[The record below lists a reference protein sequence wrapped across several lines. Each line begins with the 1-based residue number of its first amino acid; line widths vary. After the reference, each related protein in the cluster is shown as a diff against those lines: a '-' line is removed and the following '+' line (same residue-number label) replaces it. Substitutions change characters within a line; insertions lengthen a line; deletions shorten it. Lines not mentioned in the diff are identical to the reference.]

1 MFIISFTIGL
11 IIVISSIFLIRKE
24 VNRAVRSQ
32 SLLLEQSRI
41 YKDADLFDLLE
52 SLQQSVDEMNRA
64 FYDIAGDL
72 EGKYSVHEKEIQMIN
87 DKLDLMKNGFEPKV
101 RTKELVQKM
110 DQMNSEKR
118 EPEQRTALTHEEVG
132 QVEGPIIN
140 DDQALIEKII
150 ELRSKGKSLT
160 QIAKELGIGMG
171 EIQLLLALKK

>member
-1 MFIISFTIGL
+1 MYIISFTIGL

-72 EGKYSVHEKEIQMIN
+72 EGKYSVHEKEIQIIN

-118 EPEQRTALTHEEVG
+118 EPELRTALPHEEVG